1 MSGFGGPEVLDLT
14 EVAVPDVGPH
24 EVLVEVEAVGVNRID
39 LATMRRE
46 GLAHGVQLGHVPGID
61 PAGTV
66 VEVGD
71 SVIDRRVGERVVV
84 RPVIA
89 CGTCVWCT
97 DGHDDSCDSLA
108 YVGVH
113 RPGGFAE
120 FVAVPSDN
128 AHPIPE
134 ALTFAEAAAFSHS
147 FPVALQMLRERAQV
161 GEGDTV
167 LVTGAAGAVGVA
179 AVQMAKH
186 LGARVIAAAGSSVR
200 AERCL
205 GFGADLAIDY
215 GSRPRF
221 AEEVRDF
228 APTGVSACIET
239 TGAPHLWEQVV
250 STMGKRGQIVV
261 CGAHVGGQVALDLFW
276 LFRTR
281 VSITGSAAS
290 TRAAFVNALA
300 TFSEQGMIAPVHCVV
315 PLAEFH
321 RAFDLLGNRDR
332 VGEVGLGM
340 VRTSA

>member
-1 MSGFGGPEVLDLT
+1 
-14 EVAVPDVGPH
+14 
-24 EVLVEVEAVGVNRID
+24 
-39 LATMRRE
+39 
-46 GLAHGVQLGHVPGID
+46 
-61 PAGTV
+61 
-66 VEVGD
+66 
-71 SVIDRRVGERVVV
+71 
-84 RPVIA
+84 
-89 CGTCVWCT
+89 
-97 DGHDDSCDSLA
+97 
-108 YVGVH
+108 
-113 RPGGFAE
+113 
-120 FVAVPSDN
+120 
-128 AHPIPE
+128 
-134 ALTFAEAAAFSHS
+134 
-147 FPVALQMLRERAQV
+147 
-161 GEGDTV
+161 
-167 LVTGAAGAVGVA
+167 
-179 AVQMAKH
+179 MAKH
-186 LGARVIAAAGSSVR
+186 LGARVIAAGGSSAR

-205 GFGADLAIDY
+205 ELGADLAIDY

-228 APTGVSACIET
+228 APTGISACIET

-332 VGEVGLGM
+332 VGKVVLGM